1 MGAIKQAVATW
12 TGDGLAFDAVTGS
25 GATLHLNNQGAALRP
40 AELLMVGL
48 AGCTGMDV
56 IDILRK
62 KRQVVTDF
70 QVEARGEQADD
81 HPHRYVRIEVTYIVT
96 GRDIDPEAVR
106 RAIEL
111 SETKYC
117 SVAASLRPGAPI
129 TTRFE
134 IRQAAPDPAPAAA

>member
-1 MGAIKQAVATW
+1 MGKIKEAVATW
-12 TGDGLAFDAVTGS
+12 QREGLAFDAVTSS
-25 GATLHLNNQGAALRP
+25 GAALHMSNQGATLRP

-48 AGCTGMDV
+48 AGCTAMDV

-62 KRQVVTDF
+62 KRQDVTDF
-70 QVEARGEQADD
+70 QVAARGEQAEDY
-81 HPHRYVRIEVTYIVT
+81 PHKYVRIEVTYIVT
-96 GRDIDPEAVR
+96 GRGVDPEAVR

-117 SVAASLRPGAPI
+117 AVAASLRPGAPI

-134 IRQAAPDPAPAAA
+134 IREAAPAAEPAAA

>member
-1 MGAIKQAVATW
+1 MGAVKEAIAVW
-12 TGDGLAFDAVTGS
+12 KHEGLAFDAITS
-25 GATLHLNNQGAALRP
+25 TGATLEMSNQGASLRP

-48 AGCTGMDV
+48 AGCTAMDV

-62 KRQVVTDF
+62 KRQDVTDF
-70 QVEARGEQADD
+70 QVQARGEQAEE
-81 HPHRYVRIEVTYIVT
+81 HPHRYVKIDVKYIIT
-96 GRDIDPEAVR
+96 GREIDPEAVR

-129 TTRFE
+129 TTSFE
-134 IRQAAPDPAPAAA
+134 IREAVPAAEPAAA